1 MKSVKDVKFDLEK
14 LSKLDK
20 DLVVRTLISQKD
32 WKDIEKLKHL
42 LMIEKVSELEDSE
55 VVVDITLARVEKK
68 RCIVNLVGLSILF
81 SEL

>member
-81 SEL
+81 SDL